1 MQCEALASGPLL
13 LDAQTD
19 MPQKFGTGSSFS
31 NPTCESGAVPKS
43 IPRQETGLV
52 TSENPC
58 LEIPNLMIR
67 TKRELCSKLWAFFRN
82 SNSRQV
88 LAALPVDINK
98 LPIEVGNFH
107 SSGYFIVS
115 LGD

>member
-1 MQCEALASGPLL
+1 ML
-13 LDAQTD
+13 
-19 MPQKFGTGSSFS
+19 
-31 NPTCESGAVPKS
+31 
-43 IPRQETGLV
+43 
-52 TSENPC
+52 
-58 LEIPNLMIR
+58 R